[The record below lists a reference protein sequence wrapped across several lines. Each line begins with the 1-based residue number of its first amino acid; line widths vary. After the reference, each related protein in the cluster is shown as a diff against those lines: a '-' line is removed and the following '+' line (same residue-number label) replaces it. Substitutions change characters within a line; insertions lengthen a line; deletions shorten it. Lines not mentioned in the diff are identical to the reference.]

1 MPKHQGDHGA
11 VRTRV
16 EHAHRA
22 PTPEAVGAHP
32 AGHYPLPRESG
43 SSQAGE
49 LGGVDRRRQAGRGR
63 ELVKEPPPEDGEDV
77 HWDARRVEARCEG
90 RDGGRPPGHGLR
102 AGMGLGPEEL
112 VEPCARRSEEVRV
125 CAEEAL
131 EPMTGVA
138 DQRGRAGAVTWE
150 RRRLAREVPVRLRSE
165 DRDVD
170 HLGEEQHVAQLP
182 FEGVIVAEGPV
193 VQHGHVA
200 GRRTPGPL
208 RAGRK
213 AAAPP
218 PAESAPGRAG
228 AAGGRGGEEGD
239 LLGEDRAGG
248 PPPKALRAAGPRPNR
263 GHQRVARGGCDPR
276 QGAQSVDG
284 AAPRLRLRVARIAG
298 TLRNEEIG
306 EDPRVRRQPRG
317 AVGRR
322 KAGPGPERGEVS
334 VPRGRGAAIRDCR
347 EEGGGNRVPAARE
360 ELGRRLQQ
368 AGGPFA
374 DHLEAPGLTSPAP
387 ADGAPKLLTG
397 AELEQGG
404 SSSCRRSEWR
414 VTGSSPGARGRT
426 AKSA

>member
-138 DQRGRAGAVTWE
+138 DQRGRAGAVTGE

-213 AAAPP
+213 TAAPP

-263 GHQRVARGGCDPR
+263 GHKRVARGGCDPR

-284 AAPRLRLRVARIAG
+284 AAPRLRLRVAHVARA
-298 TLRNEEIG
+298 LRSEEIG
-306 EDPRVRRQPRG
+306 EDPGVRR
-317 AVGRR
+317 
-322 KAGPGPERGEVS
+322 
-334 VPRGRGAAIRDCR
+334 
-347 EEGGGNRVPAARE
+347 
-360 ELGRRLQQ
+360 
-368 AGGPFA
+368 
-374 DHLEAPGLTSPAP
+374 
-387 ADGAPKLLTG
+387 
-397 AELEQGG
+397 
-404 SSSCRRSEWR
+404 
-414 VTGSSPGARGRT
+414 
-426 AKSA
+426 